1 MRWEHGHVGMQF
13 EQFKYELNP
22 KFYGI
27 DVSLIEDSQKKF
39 VTCSNKTSISL
50 SNWCLGEWVEELGNL
65 AQRWIELLCLQ
76 FLTVFGNFL
85 TSQVPF
91 SFSRRIVA

>member
-1 MRWEHGHVGMQF
+1 MITMRWEPGHVEMQF

-22 KFYGI
+22 QFYGI

-39 VTCSNKTSISL
+39 VTYSDKTSISQ
-50 SNWCLGEWVEELGNL
+50 SNWCLGEWVEELGNS
-65 AQRWIELLCLQ
+65 AQRWIEVLFLK

-85 TSQVPF
+85 TS
-91 SFSRRIVA
+91 